1 MTNNLKIPERIMSVD
16 ALRGFDMLLIIFLGR
31 FFRALNQGADI
42 PFTQSLAEQFT
53 HPEWFGFHFWDL
65 VMPLFLFVVGAVI
78 PFSMSKRLEKDPS
91 KPRLYKHLIRRF
103 IILFILGWIVQGRL
117 LNLDIN
123 EFRVF
128 CNTLQAIAVGYIFAC
143 IAYLNLSKKGRYIL
157 FAACLIVYALLLT
170 VPNVPGVGRSMLLPD
185 QNFALYVDKLI
196 MGRFEDGYQYTWILS
211 GFGFTATVL
220 SGLFAGEIIQSGL
233 KREKVALH
241 LLLYGLAGIASG
253 LIWGIWHPIVKK
265 LWTSSFVL
273 FSSGLCFVLL
283 ALFYW
288 LIDVKGYRK
297 WAFFLKVIGMN
308 AIFAYVVSNTIN
320 MPAISENL
328 LFGLEQY
335 VGDYYPMVTAT
346 GGFII
351 LYLVL
356 WFFYKNRTFIKV

>member
-1 MTNNLKIPERIMSVD
+1 MTSNLKIPERIMSVD
-16 ALRGFDMLLIIFLGR
+16 ALRGFDMLLIVFLGR
-31 FFRALNQGADI
+31 FFRGLNTGADI
-42 PFTQSLAEQFT
+42 PFTRSLAEQFT

-78 PFSMSKRLEKDPS
+78 PFSLSKRLEKDPS
-91 KPRLYKHLIRRF
+91 KPRLYRHLVRRF

-117 LNLDIN
+117 LNLDSS
-123 EFRVF
+123 EFHVF
-128 CNTLQAIAVGYIFAC
+128 CNTLQAIAVGYIAASF
-143 IAYLNLSKKGRYIL
+143 AYLNVSKNGRYIL

-170 VPNVPGVGRSMLLPD
+170 VPQVPGVGRSMLLPD
-185 QNFALYVDKLI
+185 QNFALYVDRLI
-196 MGRFEDGYQYTWILS
+196 MGRFEDGTQYTWILS

-220 SGLFAGEIIQSGL
+220 SGLFAGEIIKSDM
-233 KREKVALH
+233 KRGKVALY
-241 LLLYGLAGIASG
+241 LLLYGLAGIALG

-308 AIFAYVVSNTIN
+308 AIFAYVVSNTIDL
-320 MPAISENL
+320 PAISENL
-328 LFGLEQY
+328 LFGLKQY
-335 VGDYYPMVTAT
+335 VGNYYTMVTAT

-356 WFFYKNRTFIKV
+356 WYFYKNRTFIKV

>member
-1 MTNNLKIPERIMSVD
+1 MPDNLKIPERIMSVD
-16 ALRGFDMLLIIFLGR
+16 ALRGFDMLMIIYAGR
-31 FFRALNQGADI
+31 FFRGLNQGADI
-42 PFTQSLAEQFT
+42 PFTQFLAKQFS
-53 HPEWFGFHFWDL
+53 HPEWFGFHYWDII
-65 VMPLFLFVVGAVI
+65 MPLFLFVVGAVI
-78 PFSMSKRLEKDPS
+78 PFSMNKRLDKDPS
-91 KPRLYKHLIRRF
+91 KPRLYRHLIRRF

-128 CNTLQAIAVGYIFAC
+128 CNTLQAIAVGYITASV
-143 IAYLNLSKKGRYIL
+143 AYLHLSKNGRYLL
-157 FAACLIVYALLLT
+157 FAACLIVYAILIT
-170 VPNVPGVGRSMLLPD
+170 VPQVPGVGRSMLLAD
-185 QNFALYVDKLI
+185 QNFALYVDRLI
-196 MGRFEDGYQYTWILS
+196 MGRFEDGTQYTWILS

-220 SGLFAGEIIQSGL
+220 SGLFAGEIIRSNM
-233 KREKVALH
+233 KREKVALY
-241 LLLYGLAGIASG
+241 LLFYGLAGIALG

-320 MPAISENL
+320 LPAISENL

-335 VGDYYPMVTAT
+335 VGDYYYLVTAT

-356 WFFYKNRTFIKV
+356 LYFYRNRTFIKV

>member
-1 MTNNLKIPERIMSVD
+1 MPDNLKIPERIMSVD
-16 ALRGFDMLLIIFLGR
+16 ALRGFDMLMIIYAGR
-31 FFRALNQGADI
+31 FFRGLNQGADI
-42 PFTQSLAEQFT
+42 PFTQFLAKQFS
-53 HPEWFGFHFWDL
+53 HPEWFGFHYWDII
-65 VMPLFLFVVGAVI
+65 MPLFLFVVGAVI
-78 PFSMSKRLEKDPS
+78 PFSMSKRLDKDPNM
-91 KPRLYKHLIRRF
+91 PRLYRHLIRRF

-128 CNTLQAIAVGYIFAC
+128 CNTLQAIAVGYLTAS
-143 IAYLNLSKKGRYIL
+143 IAYLHLSKNGRYLL
-157 FAACLIVYALLLT
+157 FAACLIVYAILIS
-170 VPNVPGVGRSMLLPD
+170 VPQVPGVGRSMLLPD
-185 QNFALYVDKLI
+185 QNFALFVDRLI
-196 MGRFEDGYQYTWILS
+196 MGRFEDGTQYTWILS

-220 SGLFAGEIIQSGL
+220 SGLFAGEIIRSNL
-233 KREKVALH
+233 KREKVALY
-241 LLLYGLAGIASG
+241 LLLYGLGGIALG

-320 MPAISENL
+320 LPAISKNL

-335 VGDYYPMVTAT
+335 VGDYYYLVTAT

-356 WFFYKNRTFIKV
+356 LYFYRNRTFIKV